1 MASSRGSG
9 SRPIIIRDSPP
20 KVNSTRK
27 RLADSQLHRQSTR
40 SIKQESFHS
49 HPMAARQ
56 SITKEEPLEQINVGD
71 LDDADV
77 QMLPAPTIRH
87 DIAQGNAAT
96 AKQAKFEEVPE
107 CGGVDLYS
115 IKEFSRKASKVVVV
129 VVVVEGET
137 EQEEVVADLD
147 QIAEQCEGI
156 AELESVTED
165 ERTEEEKHA
174 EAEQL
179 AREDEEFEREKLEAV
194 RTFAGYMEE
203 LRSQK

>member
-56 SITKEEPLEQINVGD
+56 SITKGEPLEQINVGD

-107 CGGVDLYS
+107 CRGVDLYS
-115 IKEFSRKASKVVVV
+115 IKEFSRKASKV

-147 QIAEQCEGI
+147 QIAE
-156 AELESVTED
+156 LESVTED
-165 ERTEEEKHA
+165 ERTEEEKRA

-179 AREDEEFEREKLEAV
+179 VRDDEEFERKKLETA
-194 RTFAGYMEE
+194 RTMAGYMEE
-203 LRSQK
+203 LRSQM

>member
-1 MASSRGSG
+1 
-9 SRPIIIRDSPP
+9 
-20 KVNSTRK
+20 
-27 RLADSQLHRQSTR
+27 
-40 SIKQESFHS
+40 
-49 HPMAARQ
+49 MAARQ
-56 SITKEEPLEQINVGD
+56 SITKEEPLEQINVSD

-129 VVVVEGET
+129 VVEGET

-147 QIAEQCEGI
+147 QIAE
-156 AELESVTED
+156 LESVTED
-165 ERTEEEKHA
+165 ERTEEEKRA
-174 EAEQL
+174 EAEQFV
-179 AREDEEFEREKLEAV
+179 RDDEEFERKKLETA
-194 RTFAGYMEE
+194 RTMAGYMEE
-203 LRSQK
+203 LRSQM